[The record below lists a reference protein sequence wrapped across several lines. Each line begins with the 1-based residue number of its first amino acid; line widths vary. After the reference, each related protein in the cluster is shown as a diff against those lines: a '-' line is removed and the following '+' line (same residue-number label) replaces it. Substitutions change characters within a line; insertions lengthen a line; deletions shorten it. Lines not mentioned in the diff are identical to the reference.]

1 MWCHMTSTAYRHSG
15 SWRKLFLLLLN
26 KISIFIWKGTMK
38 LLGFLFIYL
47 LFFFF
52 LLRLSFQWPIFQGW
66 IYISHD
72 SLFEYIEGEFS
83 CLLEQIFWIKNIHIS
98 GVLPIHSIGFLSL
111 RKDDLSSYQWNSFMG
126 NSIVEGGRTRTVF
139 NNSPGIPIRAQI
151 EGVIVSPSSGSGI
164 FHA

>member
-1 MWCHMTSTAYRHSG
+1 MTQAFSSSSKQNFNFYLERNDDEASG
-15 SWRKLFLLLLN
+15 F
-26 KISIFIWKGTMK
+26 
-38 LLGFLFIYL
+38 FIYL
-47 LFFFF
+47 FTFFF
-52 LLRLSFQWPIFQGW
+52 LSFAFVLPVANLFQGW

-72 SLFEYIEGEFS
+72 SLFEYIEGECS

-126 NSIVEGGRTRTVF
+126 YIEGGRTVRTVF

-151 EGVIVSPSSGSGI
+151 EGVIVSPPSGSGI

>member
-1 MWCHMTSTAYRHSG
+1 MTQAFSSSKTKYQFLCVRGRRSF
-15 SWRKLFLLLLN
+15 WVFYLFT
-26 KISIFIWKGTMK
+26 S
-38 LLGFLFIYL
+38 
-47 LFFFF
+47 FFF
-52 LLRLSFQWPIFQGW
+52 LLRLSLQWPIFQGW

-111 RKDDLSSYQWNSFMG
+111 PKDDLSSYQWNSFMG
-126 NSIVEGGRTRTVF
+126 CIEGGRTRTVF

-151 EGVIVSPSSGSGI
+151 EGVIVSPPSGSGI